1 MAPTIY
7 PNTLDLFEIW
17 DSSSV
22 VGILAQTVAQREWV
36 SSKWLADSLGTEM
49 KCSLEGLSA
58 KSTNVWLFET
68 LDICFS

>member
-22 VGILAQTVAQREWV
+22 VEILAQTVAQRE
-36 SSKWLADSLGTEM
+36 
-49 KCSLEGLSA
+49 
-58 KSTNVWLFET
+58 
-68 LDICFS
+68 